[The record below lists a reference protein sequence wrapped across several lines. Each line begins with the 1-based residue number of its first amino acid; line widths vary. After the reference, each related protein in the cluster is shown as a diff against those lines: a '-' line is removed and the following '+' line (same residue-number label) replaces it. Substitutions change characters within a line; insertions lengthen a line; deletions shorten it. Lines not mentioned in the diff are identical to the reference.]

1 MNNVES
7 HISIQYFQHAYAEFI
22 LGSYNNALCLCDFR
36 YRNMRN
42 AVDRRVQQS
51 LNANFVEQTSDVIEM
66 TKVQLND
73 YFVGKRQNFDI
84 PLVTAGSPFQKTVWH
99 ALQTIGYGTTLSYK
113 QLAAAI
119 NNPDAVRAVGTAN
132 GANAL
137 AIIIPCH
144 RVIASD
150 GTLGGYAGGLA
161 LKKRLLSLEEKA
173 RQYATTPN
181 KK

>member
-22 LGSYNNALCLCDFR
+22 LGSYNNTLCLCDFR

-42 AVDRRVQQS
+42 TVDRRVQQS

-84 PLVTAGSPFQKTVWH
+84 PLVTAGSAFQKTVWH
-99 ALQTIGYGTTLSYK
+99 ALQTIGYGTTVSYK

-132 GANAL
+132 GANAI

>member
-1 MNNVES
+1 MSNIES
-7 HISIQYFQHAYAEFI
+7 HISIQYFQQTYAEFI
-22 LGSYNNALCLCDFR
+22 LGSYNNALCICDFR
-36 YRNMRN
+36 YRTMRN
-42 AVDRRVQQS
+42 TVDRRVQQS

-66 TKVQLND
+66 AKVQLNA
-73 YFVGKRQNFDI
+73 YFTGKRQAFDI
-84 PLVTAGSPFQKTVWH
+84 PLIIAGSDFQKTVWR
-99 ALQTIGYGTTLSYK
+99 ALQSIDYGSTISYK

-150 GTLGGYAGGLA
+150 GTLGGYGGGLS
-161 LKKRLLSLEEKA
+161 LKRRLLSLEEKTNL
-173 RQYATTPN
+173 YITTQT
-181 KK
+181 KE

>member
-1 MNNVES
+1 
-7 HISIQYFQHAYAEFI
+7 
-22 LGSYNNALCLCDFR
+22 
-36 YRNMRN
+36 MRN
-42 AVDRRVQQS
+42 TVDRRVQQS

-66 TKVQLND
+66 AKVQLNA
-73 YFVGKRQNFDI
+73 YFTGKRQAFDI
-84 PLVTAGSPFQKTVWH
+84 PLIIAGSDFQKTVWR
-99 ALQTIGYGTTLSYK
+99 ALQSIDYGSTISYK

-150 GTLGGYAGGLA
+150 GTLGGYGGGLS
-161 LKKRLLSLEEKA
+161 LKRRLLSLEEKTNL
-173 RQYATTPN
+173 YITTQT
-181 KK
+181 KE

>member
-1 MNNVES
+1 MNRLES
-7 HISIQYFQHAYAEFI
+7 HISIDYFKHNYAEFI
-22 LGSYNNALCLCDFR
+22 LGSYNNALCICDFR

-42 AVDRRVQQS
+42 TVDRRVQQS

-66 TKVQLND
+66 AKVQLNA
-73 YFVGKRQNFDI
+73 YFTGKRQAFDI
-84 PLVTAGSPFQKTVWH
+84 PLIIAGSDFQKTVWR
-99 ALQTIGYGTTLSYK
+99 ALQSIDYGSTISYK

-150 GTLGGYAGGLA
+150 GTLGGYGGGLS
-161 LKKRLLSLEEKA
+161 LKRRLLSLEEKTNL
-173 RQYATTPN
+173 YITTQT
-181 KK
+181 KE